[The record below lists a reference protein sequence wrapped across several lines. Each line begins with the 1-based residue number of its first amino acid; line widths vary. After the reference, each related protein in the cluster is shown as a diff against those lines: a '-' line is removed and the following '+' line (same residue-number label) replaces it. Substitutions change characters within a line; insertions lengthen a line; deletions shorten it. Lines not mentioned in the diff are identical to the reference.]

1 MKKTNIFDDVMDY
14 IDENIKYKYADVKKG
29 IHTNFACTDMDFNKF
44 LSIATRG
51 AITLKKYFI
60 KRRLYFVS
68 KELVEKPD
76 LPIIDIAY
84 DFNYSEQ
91 SSLNRDMKNYYS
103 KTPNEIRKSQKPLPD
118 EKMYF
123 KDFDVNKCEWGK
135 RLKDSI
141 FRVTEGDV
149 CFQSD
154 FDYFDEFIDAT
165 NEYGFDLNTC
175 CMISELSERLGIPFG
190 YLLNSCFD
198 LMIEHHSSEDYL
210 EPRIEKAIDCGITSD
225 EELEKICDYFEC
237 EYYELNPF
245 MVESYRKNVEQR
257 TISSTQTMERLI

>member
-1 MKKTNIFDDVMDY
+1 MKKTNIFDDVMDF
-14 IDENIKYKYADVKKG
+14 IDENIKCKYTDVKNG
-29 IHTNFACTDMDFNKF
+29 IHTNFAYTDMDFNKF

-68 KELVEKPD
+68 KALVDTPNV
-76 LPIIDIAY
+76 PIIEIAY
-84 DFNYSEQ
+84 DFNYSDQ
-91 SSLNRDMKNYYS
+91 SSLNRDMKKYYS
-103 KTPNEIRKSQKPLPD
+103 TTPNEIRKSQKPLLD

-141 FRVTEGDV
+141 FRVTEGDF

-154 FDYFDEFIDAT
+154 FDYFNEFIVAT
-165 NEYGFDLNTC
+165 NEFGFDLNTC
-175 CMISELSERLGIPFG
+175 CVVSELSERLGIPFG

-198 LMIEHHSSEDYL
+198 LMIEYRSSEDYM

-225 EELEKICDYFEC
+225 EELKKICDYFEC
-237 EYYELNPF
+237 EYYELDRF
-245 MVESYRKNVEQR
+245 MVEAYRKSIEQDNTR
-257 TISSTQTMERLI
+257 STQKMERLI

>member
-1 MKKTNIFDDVMDY
+1 MKETNIFDDVMDY
-14 IDENIKYKYADVKKG
+14 IDENIKCKYTDVKKG
-29 IHTNFACTDMDFNKF
+29 IHTNFAYTDMDFNKF
-44 LSIATRG
+44 LSIATQG
-51 AITLKKYFI
+51 SITLNRYFI
-60 KRRLYFVS
+60 RRKLYYVS
-68 KELVEKPD
+68 KELVEKPTI
-76 LPIIDIAY
+76 PIVDIAY

-91 SSLNRDMKNYYS
+91 SSLNRDMKKHYS
-103 KTPNEIRKSQKPLPD
+103 ITPNEIRKSGKSLPD
-118 EKMYF
+118 EKMHF

-165 NEYGFDLNTC
+165 NEFGFDLNTC
-175 CMISELSERLGIPFG
+175 CVISELSEHLGIPFG

-198 LMIEHHSSEDYL
+198 LMIEYHSSEDYL
-210 EPRIEKAIDCGITSD
+210 ESRIEKAIKCGVTSD

-237 EYYELNPF
+237 KYYELDRF
-245 MVESYRKNVEQR
+245 MVDAYRNNFEP
-257 TISSTQTMERLI
+257 